1 MKITRL
7 GWAGLEL
14 ESESGDVA
22 VIDLLTSTEPM
33 RERMGEA
40 HTALPGPSRPGAAR
54 LALVT
59 HLHQDHTDADAIA
72 AALAPKGRL
81 LRPVADSGPFLEV
94 AGELDAERRLVELD
108 VRQQVVREWE
118 TVTAGAFTCTAIPAA
133 DGFGDVQVSWIVE
146 ADGVRVFHG
155 GDTLFHG
162 WWWRAKMRAGGPI
175 DLAFLPANGPVV
187 SLPHRQPASPRN
199 ACLSPAEAAAAAYV
213 LQAGLAIPIHYDALN
228 NPPVYAQVDDPA
240 GQFLAECAALDVAA
254 AVVEPGQVVPDQV
267 VSAA

>member
-7 GWAGLEL
+7 GWAGVEL
-14 ESESGDVA
+14 EAESGDVA
-22 VIDLLTSTEPM
+22 VIDLLTNTEPM
-33 RERMGEA
+33 RERMGPP

-72 AALAPKGRL
+72 AALSPKGQL
-81 LRPVADSGPFLEV
+81 LRPVADTGAFLEV

-108 VRQQVVREWE
+108 VRQRVVNAWE
-118 TVTAGAFTCTAIPAA
+118 TVRSGAFSATAIPAV

-146 ADGVRVFHG
+146 ADGIRVFHG

-175 DLAFLPANGPVV
+175 DYAFLPTNGPAV
-187 SLPHRQPASPRN
+187 SLPHRVPASPRN
-199 ACLSPAEAAAAAYV
+199 ACLSPAEAAAAAYI
-213 LQAGLAIPIHYDALN
+213 LEAGLAVPIHYDALN

-240 GQFLAECAALDVAA
+240 AQFLAECAALDVNAR
-254 AVVEPGQVVPDQV
+254 VVEPGQVVVDQV
-267 VSAA
+267 AATA